1 MRSIDDE
8 IIALSDQRPRAVI
21 WLANRLLLE
30 HCQNDPIPAQI
41 TQESWD
47 KTLSEWWTNGQKM
60 ILGASGKKETFSM
73 NGTDPYFG
81 GQPLKLSKRS
91 KMLIKTLIEADSR
104 ICSKDEL
111 IRAAWIG
118 SKSDG
123 VSEKAVRQA
132 VQRLRDELKEK
143 NQIDPTW
150 IKSIYDQGYQLIEPE
165 FVTKPGNTTS
175 IGGDVT
181 HSTFIIGN
189 NNTVIAPPKSKRSS
203 KEDK

>member
-1 MRSIDDE
+1 M
-8 IIALSDQRPRAVI
+8 I
-21 WLANRLLLE
+21 WLANRLLLK

-41 TQESWD
+41 TLESWD

-73 NGTDPYFG
+73 NGTDPSFG

-91 KMLIKTLIEADSR
+91 KMLIKALIEADGR
-104 ICSKDEL
+104 ICSKNEL
-111 IRAAWIG
+111 IRSAWIG

-132 VQRLRDELKEK
+132 VQRLKDELKEK
-143 NQIDPTW
+143 NEIDPAW
-150 IKSIYDQGYQLIEPE
+150 IKNIYDQGYQLIEPE
-165 FVTKPGNTTS
+165 SAIKPGNAANISRELAQS
-175 IGGDVT
+175 IIITGDV
-181 HSTFIIGN
+181 
-189 NNTVIAPPKSKRSS
+189 NTVVTSPKSKRSS

>member
-41 TQESWD
+41 TLESWD

-73 NGTDPYFG
+73 NGTDPSFG
-81 GQPLKLSKRS
+81 GHPLKLSKGS
-91 KMLIKTLIEADSR
+91 KMLIKALIEADGR

-123 VSEKAVRQA
+123 VSEKAVREA
-132 VQRLRDELKEK
+132 VQRLKKELKEK
-143 NQIDPTW
+143 NEIDPAW
-150 IKSIYDQGYQLIEPE
+150 IKNTYDQGYQLVEPE
-165 FVTKPGNTTS
+165 NAIRPGNSANIGRDVAQS
-175 IGGDVT
+175 I
-181 HSTFIIGN
+181 IIAGN
-189 NNTVIAPPKSKRSS
+189 NNTIITSPKRKRSA